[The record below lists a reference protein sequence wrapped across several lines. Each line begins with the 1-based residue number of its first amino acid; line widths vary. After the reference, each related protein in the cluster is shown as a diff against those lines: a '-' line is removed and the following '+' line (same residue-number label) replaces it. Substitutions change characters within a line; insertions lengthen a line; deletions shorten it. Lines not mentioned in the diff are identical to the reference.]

1 MEINPRDHF
10 SNRSLSVI
18 FTSFSVI
25 HSRSLF
31 NFTLDSCSCHFASF
45 AGAKIILSRHHH
57 LALGR
62 TRERERESERKKNR
76 YCRRESIADSSSFIK
91 KTKKKQKNRL
101 RTKKMKKNQS
111 ETKRKK
117 KQRPPAHH
125 ADGSELSYR
134 AEIIYICEEQN
145 SSRTNILT

>member
-45 AGAKIILSRHHH
+45 AGDKIILSRHHH

-62 TRERERESERKKNR
+62 TREREKEKSVLSSRVDRRFIFIHQKNDSRRKK
-76 YCRRESIADSSSFIK
+76 
-91 KTKKKQKNRL
+91 
-101 RTKKMKKNQS
+101 KKMKNNQRQK
-111 ETKRKK
+111 EKK
-117 KQRPPAHH
+117 IAPAGDH